1 MSITGETIEK
11 DCRKNNTL
19 VFIWHLLLFGCLR
32 WAKSFLHDP
41 RIALTFAGNFIAMLK
56 MLFMLAVIYIAYRM
70 FTYQPVLPGRKP
82 QDHIRNPHQNDSGGK
97 QGNKANSKYDDDYID
112 YEELK

>member
-1 MSITGETIEK
+1 MEK
-11 DCRKNNTL
+11 TTL
-19 VFIWHLLLFGCLR
+19 WPLVTTLYLDSRSKLFFGCLK

-41 RIALTFAGNFIAMLK
+41 RIALTFAGNFTAMLK

-97 QGNKANSKYDDDYID
+97 QAKKANSKYDDDYID